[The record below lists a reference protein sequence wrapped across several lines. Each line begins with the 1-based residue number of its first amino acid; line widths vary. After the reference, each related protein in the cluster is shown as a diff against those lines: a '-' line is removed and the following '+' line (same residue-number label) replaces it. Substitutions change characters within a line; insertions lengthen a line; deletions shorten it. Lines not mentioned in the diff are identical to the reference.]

1 MSDEIELETSVYQCT
16 HCVEKQHERRIP
28 CTVVM
33 GSGEIPD
40 SCLFSN
46 GTNHVTW
53 ECLQT

>member
-1 MSDEIELETSVYQCT
+1 MGSEIELETSVYQCT
-16 HCVEKQHERRIP
+16 HCIEQQHERRIP

-46 GTNHVTW
+46 GENYVTW
-53 ECLQT
+53 KCLQT